1 MPVEIA
7 DAGRGMLKEAADP
20 VFVDGKPR
28 STVRTPLGVGVAG
41 MRERVRQLGGR
52 LEIRSNGHGMSV
64 RAIVPLDDNNAETP
78 AENPTL
84 NDGRTHISPPALRV
98 RG

>member
-52 LEIRSNGHGMSV
+52 LEIRSNGCGMSLL
-64 RAIVPLDDNNAETP
+64 AIIPLGDVHAEPP
-78 AENPTL
+78 AENP
-84 NDGRTHISPPALRV
+84 S
-98 RG
+98 